1 MDDYRIH
8 SPSGE
13 PAVTS
18 GSPFNITARSLR
30 LGDFSQD
37 ETLALLAQH
46 TEETG
51 QTFTPDALDT
61 VWTQTRGQPWLVN
74 ALASETCFSPG
85 SVRAGG
91 APVTVVDILDARE
104 RLVQRRE
111 THLEYLTERLDEE
124 RVRRVVEP
132 ILSGGDESGYS
143 ARDLAYV
150 RDLGL
155 IALDAPLRIANPIYD
170 EVVPRVWG
178 T

>member
-1 MDDYRIH
+1 M
-8 SPSGE
+8 
-13 PAVTS
+13 
-18 GSPFNITARSLR
+18 
-30 LGDFSQD
+30 
-37 ETLALLAQH
+37 
-46 TEETG
+46 
-51 QTFTPDALDT
+51 
-61 VWTQTRGQPWLVN
+61 
-74 ALASETCFSPG
+74 ASETCFSPE

-111 THLEYLTERLDEE
+111 AHLEYLTERLDEE

-170 EVVPRVWG
+170 EVVPRELTWAV
-178 T
+178 